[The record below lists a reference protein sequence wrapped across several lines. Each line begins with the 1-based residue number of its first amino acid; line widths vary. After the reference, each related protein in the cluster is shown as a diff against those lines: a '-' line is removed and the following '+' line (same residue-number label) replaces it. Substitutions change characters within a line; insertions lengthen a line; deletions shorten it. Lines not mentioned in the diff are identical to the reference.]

1 MHKKHSS
8 CLWCSG
14 FLADGSW
21 PFFTPDHT
29 AKCTYGCRKKNQ
41 QVFLYCLSSALWTH
55 HYWPDCETWQVVSK
69 PPREKTAQR
78 LWTGARRFRQTKSI
92 CLHRDPAT
100 WTHRYLFVQWVKQH
114 RQYWISAET
123 PHANIFQL
131 ISADSSGWALGFC
144 APKCWGEIWPRLE
157 FYIQAYMIPNVRFQ
171 REAQWVTLLLRTCVF
186 TGPNLASICVRRGPS
201 GLLLAVGQWV
211 SGRSAAGKCTP
222 SSWTAQQCVMYSPS
236 EDRNGKSVFLKQ
248 YCSCSVGRCKDCEK
262 LVARYETYSSLHRHT
277 DMAADRQEAG
287 TDRTASSYSSVSW
300 LDKMCSDTRKCVFF
314 LLLHE
319 QCEEQR
325 ATDKTLNNSFS
336 EKIFTYNSF
345 KMQSP
350 WTRGVSW
357 LWSGAVDL
365 KKVLQ
370 DDLGRKQLGAPVE
383 QHCAIKSK
391 KLMGKSR
398 TFHWKEWI
406 LVKKRLWKRSVCQS
420 SPHEVI

>member
-157 FYIQAYMIPNVRFQ
+157 FYMKAYMIPNVRFQ
-171 REAQWVTLLLRTCVF
+171 REAQWVTLLFRTCVLQ
-186 TGPNLASICVRRGPS
+186 GGCCWQWGSGCQGEVPQESARRHL
-201 GLLLAVGQWV
+201 GLRNSVWCIHHQKIGMESLCSWSNTAAAV
-211 SGRSAAGKCTP
+211 
-222 SSWTAQQCVMYSPS
+222 
-236 EDRNGKSVFLKQ
+236 
-248 YCSCSVGRCKDCEK
+248 SVG
-262 LVARYETYSSLHRHT
+262 A
-277 DMAADRQEAG
+277 
-287 TDRTASSYSSVSW
+287 
-300 LDKMCSDTRKCVFF
+300 
-314 LLLHE
+314 
-319 QCEEQR
+319 
-325 ATDKTLNNSFS
+325 KT
-336 EKIFTYNSF
+336 
-345 KMQSP
+345 
-350 WTRGVSW
+350 V
-357 LWSGAVDL
+357 
-365 KKVLQ
+365 
-370 DDLGRKQLGAPVE
+370 
-383 QHCAIKSK
+383 KS
-391 KLMGKSR
+391 
-398 TFHWKEWI
+398 
-406 LVKKRLWKRSVCQS
+406 
-420 SPHEVI
+420 

>member
-1 MHKKHSS
+1 M
-8 CLWCSG
+8 
-14 FLADGSW
+14 
-21 PFFTPDHT
+21 
-29 AKCTYGCRKKNQ
+29 
-41 QVFLYCLSSALWTH
+41 
-55 HYWPDCETWQVVSK
+55 
-69 PPREKTAQR
+69 QR
-78 LWTGARRFRQTKSI
+78 LWKVSNQLRNLKLPRA
-92 CLHRDPAT
+92 L
-100 WTHRYLFVQWVKQH
+100 LFV
-114 RQYWISAET
+114 SL
-123 PHANIFQL
+123 P
-131 ISADSSGWALGFC
+131 
-144 APKCWGEIWPRLE
+144 
-157 FYIQAYMIPNVRFQ
+157 
-171 REAQWVTLLLRTCVF
+171 
-186 TGPNLASICVRRGPS
+186 
-201 GLLLAVGQWV
+201 
-211 SGRSAAGKCTP
+211 
-222 SSWTAQQCVMYSPS
+222 
-236 EDRNGKSVFLKQ
+236 
-248 YCSCSVGRCKDCEK
+248 
-262 LVARYETYSSLHRHT
+262 SSLHRHT

-325 ATDKTLNNSFS
+325 ATDQTLNNSFS

-406 LVKKRLWKRSVCQS
+406 LL
-420 SPHEVI
+420 

>member
-1 MHKKHSS
+1 MFWFFWQMALGRSSLRITLLNALMAAGKK
-8 CLWCSG
+8 
-14 FLADGSW
+14 
-21 PFFTPDHT
+21 
-29 AKCTYGCRKKNQ
+29 KK

-114 RQYWISAET
+114 RQYWISEEI
-123 PHANIFQL
+123 PHANIFRL
-131 ISADSSGWALGFC
+131 IFADSSGWALGFC

-300 LDKMCSDTRKCVFF
+300 LDKMCSDTCYCTSSARSSVLLTKRSTTLSVRKSSRTTALRCKA
-314 LLLHE
+314 HE
-319 QCEEQR
+319 QEGSPDYGPEPWIWKR
-325 ATDKTLNNSFS
+325 
-336 EKIFTYNSF
+336 YF
-345 KMQSP
+345 KMTLDESSWVRPWSSTVQSNQ
-350 WTRGVSW
+350 
-357 LWSGAVDL
+357 
-365 KKVLQ
+365 KN
-370 DDLGRKQLGAPVE
+370 
-383 QHCAIKSK
+383 
-391 KLMGKSR
+391 
-398 TFHWKEWI
+398 
-406 LVKKRLWKRSVCQS
+406 
-420 SPHEVI
+420 